1 MKTKE
6 LNLCEILKDCPK
18 GTELYC
24 PFLGK
29 VYFEKIDHNLGL
41 IVRDRFGEKRG
52 FFSNGKYVN
61 CADAEISLF
70 PSKDNRDWSTWKS
83 PEPKIERFDPKAL
96 KTYDNVLVRDYFD
109 TVWIASFF
117 SSQRTKTEFGCVN
130 GTWKYCIPYNDD
142 TKHLVG
148 TTDDAPEYYR
158 YWED

>member
-61 CADAEISLF
+61 
-70 PSKDNRDWSTWKS
+70 
-83 PEPKIERFDPKAL
+83 
-96 KTYDNVLVRDYFD
+96 
-109 TVWIASFF
+109 
-117 SSQRTKTEFGCVN
+117 
-130 GTWKYCIPYNDD
+130 
-142 TKHLVG
+142 
-148 TTDDAPEYYR
+148 YR
-158 YWED
+158 